1 MRIVMTVAA
10 GLLAACAGCT
20 RWQPASLPAPRAEQG
35 PLQFRHARV
44 TTVES
49 AVFVLR
55 DAAVTADSVTG
66 WHEVGTGPLQPVN
79 RQRIALHRGQVRAI
93 ERARTDEVRTTL
105 FVAVVVGLGAFLSYL
120 SRIDI

>member
-20 RWQPASLPAPRAEQG
+20 RWQPAALPAPRAEQG

-44 TTVES
+44 STVEN

-55 DAAVTADSVTG
+55 GAAVTADSVTG
-66 WHEVGTGPLQPVN
+66 WHEISTGAFQPVN
-79 RQRIALHRGQVRAI
+79 RQRIALHRSQVRAI
-93 ERARTDEVRTTL
+93 EQASTDEVRTTV
-105 FVAVVVGLGAFLSYL
+105 FVAAMAGLGAFLHYL
-120 SRIDI
+120 ARI